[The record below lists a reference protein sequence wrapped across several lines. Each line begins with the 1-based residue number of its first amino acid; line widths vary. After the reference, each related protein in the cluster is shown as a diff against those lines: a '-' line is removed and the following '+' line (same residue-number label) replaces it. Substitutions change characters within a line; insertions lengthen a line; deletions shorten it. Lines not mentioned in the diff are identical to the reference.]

1 MEWYADTGTSM
12 DPIFD
17 KRVALTFKAFDVA
30 LEYVLNG
37 RLVGP
42 AAAQNNVESQEFDG
56 VKNSWG
62 DSTAR
67 WVKILGVTALADTAF
82 ILLTAFTLR
91 TVVLPYWWVL
101 DMPKG

>member
-1 MEWYADTGTSM
+1 MEPLAETEQQPIKGVPASKAARLTADKMEWYADTGTSM

-67 WVKILGVTALADTAF
+67 
-82 ILLTAFTLR
+82 
-91 TVVLPYWWVL
+91 
-101 DMPKG
+101 

>member
-62 DSTAR
+62 DSSAR
-67 WVKILGVTALADTAF
+67 C
-82 ILLTAFTLR
+82 
-91 TVVLPYWWVL
+91 
-101 DMPKG
+101 